1 MIPFTELVKGAELSV
16 LENVTGKQVPQGTPL
31 TLGVGEMVTV
41 TQALGDTVTLDI
53 GSRLVRIE
61 TLDLVKLGVQA
72 PENIVSDLSASLES
86 QVWEVLRQSYDPEI
100 PVNIVDLGLIY
111 DIRISTLIDGRTHI
125 RIDMTLTAPGCGMGP
140 VMARDIKE
148 KIEALS
154 GVDQADIQM
163 VFDPPWDA
171 SRMTE
176 EARLEAGLFRKCHES
191 MDRNFNIGRLQTV
204 PMSVLSLKISM
215 YWYSV
220 R

>member
-72 PENIVSDLSASLES
+72 PENLVSDLSASLES

-125 RIDMTLTAPGCGMGP
+125 RIDMTLTAPWSRVRTRVRHGTCYGTRYQGED
-140 VMARDIKE
+140 RS
-148 KIEALS
+148 IERGGS
-154 GVDQADIQM
+154 GGHTD
-163 VFDPPWDA
+163 
-171 SRMTE
+171 
-176 EARLEAGLFRKCHES
+176 GL
-191 MDRNFNIGRLQTV
+191 
-204 PMSVLSLKISM
+204 
-215 YWYSV
+215 
-220 R
+220 